1 MSKRIA
7 PYALCENLVLSL
19 VLRKRQLRVL
29 FYCNGQRTHEYLG
42 YALNVLLAR
51 IHGCAPVGC
60 RTPVCTFFPLKH
72 KSVSIFPKAVAAAFR

>member
-1 MSKRIA
+1 MVAVAVGIA
-7 PYALCENLVLSL
+7 LAPLFSWWL
-19 VLRKRQLRVL
+19 QLL
-29 FYCNGQRTHEYLG
+29 GQRTHEYLG

>member
-1 MSKRIA
+1 MRNTKKTGTILGWVFFPQTA
-7 PYALCENLVLSL
+7 
-19 VLRKRQLRVL
+19 QG
-29 FYCNGQRTHEYLG
+29 FGQRTHEYLG

>member
-1 MSKRIA
+1 MRMKRDVKTD
-7 PYALCENLVLSL
+7 PRELV
-19 VLRKRQLRVL
+19 RPP
-29 FYCNGQRTHEYLG
+29 GQRTHEYLG

>member
-1 MSKRIA
+1 MM
-7 PYALCENLVLSL
+7 PTP
-19 VLRKRQLRVL
+19 
-29 FYCNGQRTHEYLG
+29 GQRTHEYLG